1 MNGQK
6 IVTKQSKSKKNFPMS
21 DTFANIFA
29 TDPYFATYIEL
40 LPKQGAQ
47 PREPKDRLRRMKFL
61 QCEDNLLALGLNQ
74 FKGHARYELIN
85 EHLLPIKEPK
95 QLQIRVKNAC
105 TLQIQYNPVA
115 VVKKDKYLPEL
126 QNTMEIKIPRGR
138 SSFLCF
144 PKT

>member
-1 MNGQK
+1 M
-6 IVTKQSKSKKNFPMS
+6 
-21 DTFANIFA
+21 FA

-47 PREPKDRLRRMKFL
+47 PTETKDRLRRMKFL

-85 EHLLPIKEPK
+85 EHLLPIKDPK

-105 TLQIQYNPVA
+105 TLHIQYNPVA
-115 VVKKDKYLPEL
+115 VLKKDKYLPEL
-126 QNTMEIKIPRGR
+126 QNTLEIMIPRCTHFYFIFQGN
-138 SSFLCF
+138 LH
-144 PKT
+144 